1 MKSDVFLFRFS
12 CASFAVSSFS
22 ILLYYLGDYEG
33 NSVQKLF
40 AFLTGFL
47 FWAGLLVGIVLLI
60 LVNTHRKKNKSLNHT
75 RNLKKGMG
83 IISFMSN
90 RPAAIVDIAM
100 VALFIFIL
108 ATMFIPLIGEEI
120 RIILLTFLLCSV
132 YMHSMLN
139 GVNFLY
145 INLINEECKK

>member
-1 MKSDVFLFRFS
+1 MKRDVFLFRFS

-22 ILLYYLGDYEG
+22 ILLYYVGDYEG

-47 FWAGLLVGIVLLI
+47 FWAGLLAGVVSLI
-60 LVNTHRKKNKSLNHT
+60 LVNTHRKKNKSINLT
-75 RNLKKGMG
+75 RNLKKRMG

-90 RPAAIVDIAM
+90 LPAAISDAAM
-100 VALFIFIL
+100 VVLFILIL
-108 ATMFIPLIGEEI
+108 ATLFIPLIGEEI
-120 RIILLTFLLCSV
+120 KIILLTFLLCSV

-139 GVNFLY
+139 GVNFKY